1 MHATSLQK
9 SVTQGTLLRR
19 CIGGMSQVAEGQF
32 VLAERFFSDVL
43 AEVEQHGGAYIGIA
57 CMAGALLG
65 EALYGLNDVDA
76 ACRLLDK
83 RIDVLEHVSIPD
95 TVLRAPI
102 VLASAH
108 WRAHVFSARTE

>member
-1 MHATSLQK
+1 
-9 SVTQGTLLRR
+9 
-19 CIGGMSQVAEGQF
+19 
-32 VLAERFFSDVL
+32 
-43 AEVEQHGGAYIGIA
+43 
-57 CMAGALLG
+57 MAAALLG